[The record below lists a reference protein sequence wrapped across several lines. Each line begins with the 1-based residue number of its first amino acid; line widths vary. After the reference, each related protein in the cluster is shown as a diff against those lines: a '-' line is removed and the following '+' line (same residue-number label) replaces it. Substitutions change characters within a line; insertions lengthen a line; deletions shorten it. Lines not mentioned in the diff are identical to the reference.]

1 MLERILPGEVAVVEA
16 FSDDPDAVLFPGER
30 AVIARAVAKRRIEFA
45 TARACAR
52 AALARLG
59 EQPVPILRGSR
70 GAPLW
75 PTGVTG
81 SITHCDG
88 YRAAAVARTSHTVA
102 LGLDAEPNEKLPDG
116 VPGTIALTEERDHI
130 AGLAAAE
137 PGICWDRLLF
147 CAKESV
153 YKAWFPITQRWLDF
167 KSAHITIDP
176 GDGTFQA
183 QLLVPGPLVD
193 GVPLNVMHGR
203 WIAARGLLATAI
215 VVPACRQ
222 ANGWPKTLATRP

>member
-1 MLERILPGEVAVVEA
+1 LLERILPQEVAVVEA

-59 EQPVPILRGSR
+59 EQPAPILRGPR
-70 GAPLW
+70 GSPQW

-88 YRAAAVARTSHTVA
+88 YRAAAVARISHTVA
-102 LGLDAEPNEKLPDG
+102 LGLDAEPNARLPDG
-116 VPGTIALTEERDHI
+116 VPETIALAEERDHI
-130 AGLAAAE
+130 AALAAAE

-147 CAKESV
+147 SSKESV
-153 YKAWFPITQRWLDF
+153 YKAWFPMTQRWLDF

-176 GDGTFQA
+176 EGGTFRA
-183 QLLVPGPLVD
+183 RLLVPGPLVD
-193 GVPLNVMHGR
+193 GAPLNVMHGR
-203 WIAARGLLATAI
+203 WVAARGLLATAI
-215 VVPACRQ
+215 VVRAC
-222 ANGWPKTLATRP
+222 P